1 MTITGKRRF
10 TSDASVILKWFSRS
24 GESELERALQLR
36 DDFKNRKIELYA
48 PELLVYEIANVLRYK
63 ETIKEELIYRA
74 ISSIYDMDILY
85 PVNLP
90 IMTSAVALARKYSIT
105 VYDSSYVSFAQI
117 VGCPLITADK
127 KLYQTI
133 KELPGILYISE
144 YLPESR

>member
-24 GESELERALQLR
+24 GESDLERALQLR

-48 PELLVYEIANVLRYK
+48 PELLIYEIANVLRYK
-63 ETIKEELIYRA
+63 EMIKEELIYRA
-74 ISSIYDMDILY
+74 ISSIYDMDILL

-90 IMTSAVALARKYSIT
+90 IMTSAVALARKYGIT

-133 KELPGILYISE
+133 NELPGILYISE
-144 YLPESR
+144 YLPE